1 MVVDRAK
8 RRARVRLEAERILSE
23 EGETSLA
30 TLTYKISS
38 KVRYGVNRQQV
49 ALFIR
54 NHPRISKRSG
64 PENSQ
69 IYKCIQ

>member
-1 MVVDRAK
+1 MVVDRGK

-23 EGETSLA
+23 MGETSLS
-30 TLTYKISS
+30 TLTYKISDN
-38 KVRYGVNRQQV
+38 VRYDVNRQQV

-54 NHPRISKRSG
+54 NHPRIIRVG
-64 PENSQ
+64 NRNNQ